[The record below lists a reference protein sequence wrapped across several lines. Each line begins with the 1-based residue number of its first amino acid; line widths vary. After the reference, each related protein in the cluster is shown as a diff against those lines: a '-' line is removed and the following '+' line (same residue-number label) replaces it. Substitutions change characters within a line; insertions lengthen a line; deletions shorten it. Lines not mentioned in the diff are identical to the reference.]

1 MERDHS
7 HPSSEPARET
17 TRVARL
23 SPGITVDRLRDLPVP
38 GPFERTEA
46 GSIYPSEVARAFA
59 TTILVMYPVVA
70 TIAVVLVSLL
80 LTGASHSV

>member
-1 MERDHS
+1 MERDHI
-7 HPSSEPARET
+7 HPASASET
-17 TRVARL
+17 TKVTRL
-23 SPGITVDRLRDLPVP
+23 NPGAAVDRVRDLPVP
-38 GPFERTEA
+38 GPFEHRPEA